1 MEKYIFV
8 YNDNNVI
15 TEYFMGKYA
24 NPLTYKGKQYIE
36 LEVDTEKIFPVFK
49 AMDRRLDLENS
60 IIVFGRR
67 ELFQPET
74 TTITFDEVNW
84 TAPKE
89 GATKEEIEELFN
101 INKEVVNT
109 LLAEIAEE
117 EKRAMAET
125 KYVFI
130 RQGHYDYKT
139 HTVVDYPEVV

>member
-1 MEKYIFV
+1 
-8 YNDNNVI
+8 
-15 TEYFMGKYA
+15 MGKYT
-24 NPLTYKGKQYIE
+24 NPLTYKGKQYVE
-36 LEVDTEKIFPVFK
+36 LEVDIEKIFPVFK

-67 ELFQPET
+67 ELFQPEI

-84 TAPKE
+84 TTPKE
-89 GATKEEIEELFN
+89 GMTESELMELYTL
-101 INKEVVNT
+101 NKEVASI
-109 LLAEIAEE
+109 LLAEIDEE

-139 HTVVDYPEVV
+139 HNVVDYPEVV